1 MADALSVS
9 DAVSIEDREA
19 RVLDIDNRVQ
29 EIDADYAGMSMPAT
43 IREEW
48 NGLNA
53 ERDEHVRVIAELR
66 ARKERLAQIAANQE
80 QATER
85 VGGNGSGGAPVVIR
99 RRGTEV
105 YDLQRIRS
113 ESHTDEEYRTRLHDN
128 AKRAIEQANYG
139 TVRDVVTREDAQT
152 NVLRLLDGID
162 DTHGTLAKRILAT
175 GSPEYERWFWA
186 KVSGRNDVPR
196 PQAALTLSGT
206 GVAVPFELDP
216 TVIITSD
223 GATNPLRQMARV
235 ETIVGKE
242 WRGVTSAGITVGRL
256 GEALASTDNAPT
268 LAQPTLTPTSVR
280 GFVPFSIESDQD
292 WTQLRS
298 EMTRLLQDAKD
309 VEEATSFVVGSG
321 TPPAPFGIQ
330 ATLSTASNVNDTVVA
345 FNAATTVFAME
356 NALPPR
362 FSPRAQWLAR
372 KNFYNQMRA
381 LDTNGT
387 LYARLTEGRPP
398 ELIGYPAREASAMPQ
413 RFTSSTV
420 FGGRYA
426 ILGDWSQFLIVDKAG
441 MDLEII
447 PHLFGAAQGN
457 LPTGQRAIFALWRNN
472 SKVLV
477 DNAFR
482 VLVYA
487 T

>member
-9 DAVSIEDREA
+9 DAASIEDREA

-29 EIDADYAGMSMPAT
+29 EIDADYAGASMPAT

-80 QATER
+80 ATER
-85 VGGNGSGGAPVVIR
+85 VGNGNGGGAPVVIR
-99 RRGTEV
+99 RRGTEI

-113 ESHTDEEYRTRLHDN
+113 ESHTDEEYRARLHDN
-128 AKRAIEQANYG
+128 ARRAIEQANYG
-139 TVRDVVTREDAQT
+139 TVRGRVTKEDAQT
-152 NVLRLLDGID
+152 NVLRLLDAVD
-162 DTHGTLAKRILAT
+162 DERGTLARRILAT

-186 KVSGRNDVPR
+186 QLAGRGDVPR

-235 ETIVGKE
+235 ETIVGKT
-242 WRGVTSAGITVGRL
+242 WQGVTSAGITVTRFA
-256 GEALASTDNAPT
+256 EAVPSTDNAPS
-268 LAQPTLTPTSVR
+268 LAQPEVTPTTVR
-280 GFVPFSIESDQD
+280 GFVPFSIESDQN

-309 VEEATSFVVGSG
+309 VEEATSFVTGNG
-321 TPPAPFGIQ
+321 TPPAAAGIQ
-330 ATLSTASNVNDTVVA
+330 ATLSTTANVNDG
-345 FNAATTVFAME
+345 AAAGFTAAKLFDAE

-362 FSPRAQWLAR
+362 FTPRAQWLAR
-372 KNFYNQMRA
+372 KNFYNLIRA
-381 LDTNGT
+381 IDTNGT

-398 ELIGYPAREASAMPQ
+398 ELIGYPAREASAMPV
-413 RFTSSTV
+413 RYTSASV
-420 FGGRYA
+420 YGARYA
-426 ILGDWSQFLIVDKAG
+426 ILGDWNQFLIVDKAG
-441 MDLEII
+441 MDVEIV
-447 PHLFGAAQGN
+447 PHLFSNN
-457 LPTGQRAIFALWRNN
+457 LPTASRGIFALWRNN
-472 SKVLV
+472 AKVLV

>member
-1 MADALSVS
+1 MSTTAAPAL
-9 DAVSIEDREA
+9 SIEDREA
-19 RVLDIDNRVQ
+19 RVT
-29 EIDADYAGMSMPAT
+29 EIDDRLGEIDTDYDGQVMPDVV
-43 IREEW
+43 REEW
-48 NGLNA
+48 NGLNG
-53 ERDEHVRVIAELR
+53 ERDAHITALRELR
-66 ARKERLAQIAANQE
+66 ARKERLAAIAEANP

-85 VGGNGSGGAPVVIR
+85 VDGNGGGTPVVIR
-99 RRGTEV
+99 RRGTEI
-105 YDLQRIRS
+105 YDLARIRAQS
-113 ESHTDEEYRTRLHDN
+113 GSDEEYRSQLHDN
-128 AKRAIEQANYG
+128 AKRAIEQAKYG
-139 TVRDVVTREDAQT
+139 TVRGVVTREDAQT
-152 NVLRLLDGID
+152 NVLRLLDDID
-162 DTHGTLAKRILAT
+162 DQHGTLARRILAT

-186 KVSGRNDVPR
+186 QVSGRGDVPR

-223 GATNPLRQMARV
+223 GATNPLRAMSRV
-235 ETIVGKE
+235 ETIVGKT
-242 WRGVTSAGITVGRL
+242 WSGVTSAGITVGRL

-268 LAQPTLTPTSVR
+268 LAGPTLTPTSVR

-321 TPPAPFGIQ
+321 TPPAPGGIQ
-330 ATLSTASNVNDTVVA
+330 ATLSTASNVNDTVTA
-345 FNAATTVFAME
+345 FNAATTVFAAE
-356 NALPPR
+356 NAMAPR
-362 FSPRAQWLAR
+362 FTPRAQWLAR

-398 ELIGYPAREASAMPQ
+398 ELIGYPAREATAMPQ

-426 ILGDWSQFLIVDKAG
+426 ILGDFSQFLIVDKAG
-441 MDLEII
+441 MDIEII

-487 T
+487 S

>member
-1 MADALSVS
+1 MADAL
-9 DAVSIEDREA
+9 SIEDREA
-19 RVLDIDNRVQ
+19 RVGDIDTRIQ
-29 EIDADYAGMSMPAT
+29 EIDADYAGMPMPAT

-53 ERDEHVRVIAELR
+53 ERDEHVTTIRELR
-66 ARKERLAQIAANQE
+66 ARKERLAQIADRVP

-85 VGGNGSGGAPVVIR
+85 VGGDGDGAPVQIR
-99 RRGTEV
+99 RRGNEI
-105 YDLQRIRS
+105 YDLARIRS
-113 ESHTDEEYRTRLHDN
+113 ESRSDDEYRARLHDN
-128 AKRAIEQANYG
+128 AKRAIERANYG
-139 TVRDVVTREDAQT
+139 TVRNVVTREDAQT

-162 DTHGTLAKRILAT
+162 DEYGTLARRILAT

-186 KVSGRNDVPR
+186 QLQGRSDVPR

-235 ETIVGKE
+235 ETIVGKT
-242 WRGVTSAGITVGRL
+242 WQGVTSAGITVGRL
-256 GEALASTDNAPT
+256 GEALPSTDNSPT
-268 LAQPTLTPTSVR
+268 LAQPEVTPTTVR
-280 GFVPFSIESDQD
+280 GFVPFSIESDQN

-309 VEEATSFVVGSG
+309 VEEATSFVTGSG
-321 TPPAPFGIQ
+321 TAPAAAGIQ
-330 ATLSTASNVNDTVVA
+330 ATLSTSANVNEGVA
-345 FNAATTVFAME
+345 NGTGAPGFTASAIYGME
-356 NALPPR
+356 NAMPPR
-362 FSPRAQWLAR
+362 FTPRAQWLAR
-372 KNFYNQMRA
+372 KTFYNQIRA

-398 ELIGYPAREASAMPQ
+398 ELIGYSAREASAMPV

-426 ILGDWSQFLIVDKAG
+426 ILGDFSQFLIVDKAG
-441 MDLEII
+441 MDIEII
-447 PHLFGAAQGN
+447 PHLFSNN
-457 LPTGQRAIFALWRNN
+457 LPTASRGIFALWRNN
-472 SKVLV
+472 AKVLV

>member
-1 MADALSVS
+1 MADAVS
-9 DAVSIEDREA
+9 AEAFSIEDREA
-19 RVLDIDNRVQ
+19 RVADIDNRVQ
-29 EIDADYAGMSMPAT
+29 EIDTDYAGTSMPSAV
-43 IREEW
+43 RDEW
-48 NGLNA
+48 NELNR
-53 ERDEHVRVIAELR
+53 ERDEQVKVIAELR
-66 ARKERLAQIAANQE
+66 ARKERLAQIADSQP

-85 VGGNGSGGAPVVIR
+85 VGGGNGNGGGGAPAVIR
-99 RRGTEV
+99 RRGAEI
-105 YDLQRIRS
+105 YDLHRIRS

-128 AKRAIEQANYG
+128 AKRAIEQARYG
-139 TVRDVVTREDAQT
+139 VVRGVVTREDAQT

-162 DTHGTLAKRILAT
+162 DERGTLAKRILAT

-186 KVSGRNDVPR
+186 QVSGKGDVPR

-223 GATNPLRQMARV
+223 GATNPLRAMSRV
-235 ETIVGKE
+235 ETIVGKT
-242 WRGVTSAGITVGRL
+242 WSGVTSAGITVGRL

-268 LAQPTLTPTSVR
+268 LAGPTLTPTSVR

-309 VEEATSFVVGSG
+309 VEEATAFVTGSG
-321 TPPAPFGIQ
+321 TPPAPSGIQ
-330 ATLSTASNVNDTVVA
+330 ATLTTASNVNDGVT
-345 FNAATTVFAME
+345 FTINSIAAAD

-362 FSPRAQWLAR
+362 FVPRAQWLAR
-372 KNFYNQMRA
+372 KNTYNTIRT
-381 LDTNGT
+381 LDSNGT
-387 LYARLTEGRPP
+387 LYVRLTDGRPP
-398 ELIGYPAREASAMPQ
+398 ELLGYPAREASAMPV

-426 ILGDWSQFLIVDKAG
+426 ILGDWSNFLIVDKAG
-441 MDLEII
+441 MDIEII

-472 SKVLV
+472 SLILNG
-477 DNAFR
+477 NAFR

>member
-1 MADALSVS
+1 MSSMAAPAIGITDREGRIAEIDTRVEEIDTDYDGQLMP
-9 DAVSIEDREA
+9 DAVRD
-19 RVLDIDNRVQ
+19 
-29 EIDADYAGMSMPAT
+29 
-43 IREEW
+43 EW
-48 NGLNA
+48 NALNA
-53 ERDEHVRVIAELR
+53 ERDEHTTVIRELR
-66 ARKERLAQIAANQE
+66 ARKERIAAIATSAP

-85 VGGNGSGGAPVVIR
+85 TGDGAPAVIR
-99 RRGTEV
+99 RRGTEI
-105 YDLQRIRS
+105 YDLARIRS
-113 ESHTDEEYRTRLHDN
+113 QSSSDEEYRAQLHDN
-128 AKRAIEQANYG
+128 ARRAIERASYG

-152 NVLRLLDGID
+152 TVLRLLDAVD
-162 DTHGTLAKRILAT
+162 DERGTLARRILAT

-186 KVSGRNDVPR
+186 QLTGRSDVPR

-235 ETIVGKE
+235 ETIVGKS

-256 GEALASTDNAPT
+256 GEALPSTDNAPT
-268 LAQPTLTPTSVR
+268 LAQPEVIPTTVR

-309 VEEATSFVVGSG
+309 VEEATSFVTGSG
-321 TPPAPFGIQ
+321 TPPAAGGIQ
-330 ATLSTASNVNDTVVA
+330 ATLTTASNVNDGVSFDA
-345 FNAATTVFAME
+345 GDIFAME

-362 FSPRAQWLAR
+362 YMPRAQWLAR
-372 KNFYNQMRA
+372 KNTYNQIRT

-398 ELIGYPAREASAMPQ
+398 ELIGYPAREASAMPV

-426 ILGDWSQFLIVDKAG
+426 ILGDWQNFLIVDKAG
-441 MDLEII
+441 MDIEII
-447 PHLFGAAQGN
+447 PHLFSNN
-457 LPTGQRAIFALWRNN
+457 LPTASRGIFALWRNN
-472 SKVLV
+472 SLVLNG
-477 DNAFR
+477 NAFR

>member
-1 MADALSVS
+1 MSTTAAPAL
-9 DAVSIEDREA
+9 SIEDREA
-19 RVLDIDNRVQ
+19 RVTAIDDRLG
-29 EIDADYAGMSMPAT
+29 EIDTDYDGQVMPET
-43 IREEW
+43 VRDEW

-53 ERDEHVRVIAELR
+53 ERDEQVTAIRELR
-66 ARKERLAQIAANQE
+66 ARKTRLADIAASSNPA
-80 QATER
+80 ATER
-85 VGGNGSGGAPVVIR
+85 AAAGNGGAPVVIR
-99 RRGTEV
+99 RRGNEV
-105 YDLQRIRS
+105 YDLARIRS
-113 ESHTDEEYRTRLHDN
+113 ESNSDEEYRARLHDN
-128 AKRAIEQANYG
+128 AKRAIEQAKYG
-139 TVRDVVTREDAQT
+139 TVRGVVTREDAQT
-152 NVLRLLDGID
+152 NVLRLLDDID
-162 DTHGTLAKRILAT
+162 DQHGTLAKRILAT

-186 KVSGRNDVPR
+186 QVSGRGDVPR

-223 GATNPLRQMARV
+223 GATNPLRAMSRV
-235 ETIVGKE
+235 ETIVGKT
-242 WRGVTSAGITVGRL
+242 WSGVTSAGITVGRL

-268 LAQPTLTPTSVR
+268 LAGPTLTPTSVR

-309 VEEATSFVVGSG
+309 VEEATAFVTGSG
-321 TPPAPFGIQ
+321 TPPAPGGIQ
-330 ATLSTASNVNDTVVA
+330 ATLSTASNVNDTVT
-345 FNAATTVFAME
+345 FNAATTVFAAE
-356 NALPPR
+356 NAMAPR
-362 FSPRAQWLAR
+362 FTPRAQWLAR

-398 ELIGYPAREASAMPQ
+398 ELIGYPAREATAMPQ

-426 ILGDWSQFLIVDKAG
+426 ILGDFSQFLIVDKAG
-441 MDLEII
+441 MDIEII

>member
-1 MADALSVS
+1 MSSMAAPAL
-9 DAVSIEDREA
+9 SIEDRES
-19 RVLDIDNRVQ
+19 RVA
-29 EIDADYAGMSMPAT
+29 EIDTRIAEIDQDYDGQLMPDA

-48 NGLNA
+48 NSLNA
-53 ERDEHVRVIAELR
+53 ERDEHGTVVRELR
-66 ARKERLAQIAANQE
+66 ARKERLLAIAKSNP

-85 VGGNGSGGAPVVIR
+85 HADGPAVIR
-99 RRGTEV
+99 RRGTEI
-105 YDLQRIRS
+105 YDLARIRA
-113 ESHTDEEYRTRLHDN
+113 ESNSDEDYRARLHDN
-128 AKRAIEQANYG
+128 ARRAVEQARYG

-162 DTHGTLAKRILAT
+162 DERGTLARRILAT

-186 KVSGRNDVPR
+186 QLQGRSDVPR

-223 GATNPLRQMARV
+223 GATNPLRQMCRV
-235 ETIVGKE
+235 ETIVGKT
-242 WRGVTSAGITVGRL
+242 WQGVTSAGITVGRL
-256 GEALASTDNAPT
+256 GEALPSTDNAPT
-268 LAQPTLTPTSVR
+268 LAQPEVTPTTVR
-280 GFVPFSIESDQD
+280 GFVPFSIESDQN

-309 VEEATSFVVGSG
+309 VEEATSFVTGNG
-321 TPPAPFGIQ
+321 TPPAAAGIQ
-330 ATLSTASNVNDTVVA
+330 ATLSTTANVNDAVA
-345 FNAATTVFAME
+345 FTASTIYGME

-362 FSPRAQWLAR
+362 FTPRAQWLAR
-372 KNFYNQMRA
+372 KNFYNSIRS

-398 ELIGYPAREASAMPQ
+398 ELIGYPAREASAMPL
-413 RFTSSTV
+413 RFTSSSV
-420 FGGRYA
+420 FGARYA
-426 ILGDWSQFLIVDKAG
+426 ILGDFSQFLIVDKAG
-441 MDLEII
+441 MDIEII
-447 PHLFGAAQGN
+447 PHLFSNN
-457 LPTGQRAIFALWRNN
+457 LPTASRGIFALWRNN
-472 SKVLV
+472 AKVLV

>member
-1 MADALSVS
+1 MTSMAAPAL
-9 DAVSIEDREA
+9 SIEDRES
-19 RVLDIDNRVQ
+19 RVGAIDDRLA
-29 EIDADYAGMSMPAT
+29 EIDQDYDGALMPDAV
-43 IREEW
+43 REEW
-48 NGLNA
+48 NALNA
-53 ERDEHVRVIAELR
+53 ERDEQITAIRELR
-66 ARKERLAQIAANQE
+66 ARKERLQAIAQSNPA
-80 QATER
+80 ATER
-85 VGGNGSGGAPVVIR
+85 AGNGNGSPVVIR
-99 RRGTEV
+99 RRGAEI
-105 YDLQRIRS
+105 YDLSRIRA
-113 ESHTDEEYRTRLHDN
+113 ESGSDEEYRSQLHEN
-128 AKRAIEQANYG
+128 AKRAIERANYG
-139 TVRDVVTREDAQT
+139 TIRGVVTREDAQT

-175 GSPEYERWFWA
+175 GSPDYERWFWA

-280 GFVPFSIESDQD
+280 GFVPFSIEADQD

-309 VEEATSFVVGSG
+309 VEEATAFVTGSG

-330 ATLSTASNVNDTVVA
+330 ATLSTSANVNDGSGGFTA
-345 FNAATTVFAME
+345 SAIYATE
-356 NALPPR
+356 NAMPPR

-372 KNFYNQMRA
+372 KNFYNLCRA
-381 LDTNGT
+381 IDTNGT

-398 ELIGYPAREASAMPQ
+398 ELIGYPAKEASAMPV
-413 RFTSSTV
+413 RFTSATV
-420 FGGRYA
+420 FGARYA

-441 MDLEII
+441 MDVEII
-447 PHLFGAAQGN
+447 PHLFGASQGN